1 LAPPRSAGRSA
12 DEPAA
17 ATLIALDGK
26 PYHNDYVWIFRMR
39 DDTAVE
45 VQAFLD
51 LVPYEDVLRRI
62 PGKKAP

>member
-1 LAPPRSAGRSA
+1 
-12 DEPAA
+12 
-17 ATLIALDGK
+17 
-26 PYHNDYVWIFRMR
+26 MR
-39 DDTAVE
+39 DYTAVE